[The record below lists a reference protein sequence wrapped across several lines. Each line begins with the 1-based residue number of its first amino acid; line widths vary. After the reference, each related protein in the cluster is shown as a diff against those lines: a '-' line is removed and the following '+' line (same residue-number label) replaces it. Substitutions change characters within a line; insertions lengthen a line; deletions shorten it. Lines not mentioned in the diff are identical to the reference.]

1 MNLADRL
8 KESRAG
14 RTAAA
19 GGVPDQR
26 STLSDPHRATAAPLD
41 IYAEVRAQARATV
54 VKNLGGRL
62 ADTSLSDEDLRNLV
76 TVELQEALASTDVPL
91 SSEARARLTSEI
103 AQEVV
108 GLGPLEPL
116 LRDPTITEIMT
127 SGPYNVWVERNG
139 RTERTEVRFDDE
151 AHIRRILDRIV
162 SRIGRRID
170 ESSPKVDARLPDGS
184 RVHAIIS
191 PLAVDGT
198 AITIRKFSEDRLT
211 IKDLVNFGT
220 LSQAGAEFLRI
231 AVEAR
236 LSILVAGGTGSGK
249 TTTLNMLSQFFPK
262 HERIVTI
269 EDLAELR
276 LDHDHWIR
284 LEGRPANIEG
294 KGEITLSA
302 LVKES
307 LRMRPDRVVVGE
319 IRDGHAALDM
329 LQAMNTGHEGSM
341 GTVHANSPRDCFTRI
356 DGMCAIAGMK
366 IDQKAVFSQ
375 ISAALDLIVMQTRM
389 RDGTRAIT
397 HITEITGMEG
407 NVISMQ
413 DVFSRP
419 SNAVGASVPLE
430 PSGLIPSCY
439 KRITDAGLELD
450 RRIFLKEGD
459 FGGFQPGRG

>member
-1 MNLADRL
+1 MNLAERL

-14 RTAAA
+14 RTAAPM
-19 GGVPDQR
+19 VPAQKSGADAA
-26 STLSDPHRATAAPLD
+26 SDTASPVD
-41 IYAEVRAQARATV
+41 SYAEVRKQAREAV
-54 VKNLGGRL
+54 VKNLGTRI
-62 ADTSLSDEDLRNLV
+62 ADSSVTDDDLRAMV
-76 TVELQEALASTDVPL
+76 TVELQDALAKIDIPL

-108 GLGPLEPL
+108 GLGPIEPL
-116 LRDPTITEIMT
+116 LRDPTVTEIMT
-127 SGPYNVWVERNG
+127 SGPNNVWVERNG
-139 RTERTEVRFDDE
+139 KTERTNVKFDDE

-184 RVHAIIS
+184 RVHAIIA

-198 AITIRKFSEDRLT
+198 ALTIRKFSEDKFT
-211 IKDLVNFGT
+211 SDDLVAFGT
-220 LSQAGAEFLRI
+220 LSPAAAEFLRD
-231 AVEAR
+231 AVAAR

-269 EDLAELR
+269 EDLAELK

-284 LEGRPANIEG
+284 LEGRPPNIEG
-294 KGEITLSA
+294 KGEVNLSA

-319 IRDGHAALDM
+319 IRDGHAAMDM

-356 DGMCAIAGMK
+356 DGMVAIAGMK
-366 IDQKAVFSQ
+366 IDQKALYAQ
-375 ISAALDLIVMQTRM
+375 IASALDIIVYQTRM
-389 RDGTRAIT
+389 RDGTRAVT
-397 HITEITGMEG
+397 HISEVTGMEG
-407 NVISMQ
+407 PIISMQ
-413 DVFSRP
+413 DVFVRP
-419 SNAVGASVPLE
+419 SDADSASVPLVA
-430 PSGLIPSCY
+430 SGMIPTCY
-439 KRITDAGLELD
+439 QRIVDAGISLD
-450 RRIFLKEGD
+450 RGMFLQQEAYSAS
-459 FGGFQPGRG
+459 GRWR

>member
-1 MNLADRL
+1 MSLAERL

-14 RTAAA
+14 RM
-19 GGVPDQR
+19 
-26 STLSDPHRATAAPLD
+26 AAPTVPEPRAGESARAVAPVD
-41 IYAEVRAQARATV
+41 QYAEVRAAARAVV
-54 VKNLGGRL
+54 VKNLGTRL
-62 ADTSLSDEDLRNLV
+62 ADASTTDDELRSMV
-76 TVELQEALASTDVPL
+76 TVELQQALEHIDIPMSA
-91 SSEARARLTSEI
+91 EARARLTIEI

-127 SGPYNVWVERNG
+127 SGPYNVWIERAG
-139 RTERTEVRFDDE
+139 RTERTDVAFDNE

-184 RVHAIIS
+184 RVHAIIA

-198 AITIRKFSEDRLT
+198 AITIRKFSEDKYT
-211 IKDLVNFGT
+211 IEDLVTFGT
-220 LSQAGAEFLRI
+220 LSPAAAEFLRN

-269 EDLAELR
+269 EDLAELK

-284 LEGRPANIEG
+284 LEGRPPNIEG
-294 KGEITLSA
+294 KGEVTLSA

-319 IRDGHAALDM
+319 IRDGFAAMDM

-366 IDQKAVFSQ
+366 IDQQAVFHQ
-375 ISAALDLIVMQTRM
+375 IAAALDIIVYQTRM
-389 RDGTRAIT
+389 RDGTRAVT
-397 HITEITGMEG
+397 HIVEITGMEG
-407 NVISMQ
+407 NIISMQ
-413 DVFSRP
+413 DVFVRP
-419 SNAVGASVPLE
+419 TSARGASTPLE
-430 PSGLIPSCY
+430 PAGLIPTCY
-439 KRITDAGLELD
+439 QKIIDAGLSLD
-450 RRIFLKEGD
+450 RGIFLTDAEVGS
-459 FGGFQPGRG
+459 GGRWR

>member
-1 MNLADRL
+1 MNLAERL

-19 GGVPDQR
+19 PIPDPRTGNDSTVISTVPPTDN
-26 STLSDPHRATAAPLD
+26 
-41 IYAEVRAQARATV
+41 YAEVRQEARAFV
-54 VKNLGGRL
+54 VKNLGTRL
-62 ADTSLSDEDLRNLV
+62 ADASLTDEDLRALV
-76 TVELQEALASTDVPL
+76 TVELQEALSKIDTPL
-91 SSEARARLTSEI
+91 STEARARLISEI

-116 LRDPTITEIMT
+116 LRDPTVTEIMT

-139 RTERTEVRFDDE
+139 KTERTDVRFDDE
-151 AHIRRILDRIV
+151 PHIRRILDRIV

-184 RVHAIIS
+184 RVHAIIE

-198 AITIRKFSEDRLT
+198 ALTIRKFSEDKYT
-211 IKDLVNFGT
+211 VDDLIAFGT
-220 LSQAGAEFLRI
+220 LSPSAGEFLRK
-231 AVEAR
+231 AVQAR

-249 TTTLNMLSQFFPK
+249 TTTLNMLSQFFLP

-269 EDLAELR
+269 EDLAELK

-284 LEGRPANIEG
+284 LEGRPPNIEG
-294 KGEITLSA
+294 KGEVTLSA

-319 IRDGHAALDM
+319 IRDGNAAMDM

-356 DGMCAIAGMK
+356 DGMVAIAGMK
-366 IDQKAVFSQ
+366 IDQQAVYSQ
-375 ISAALDLIVMQTRM
+375 VASALDLIVYQTRM
-389 RDGTRAIT
+389 RDGTRAVT
-397 HITEITGMEG
+397 HIVEITGMEG
-407 NVISMQ
+407 SVISMQ
-413 DVFSRP
+413 DIFVRP
-419 SNAVGASVPLE
+419 TSAEGASDPLRAA
-430 PSGLIPSCY
+430 GLIPNCY
-439 KRITDAGLELD
+439 QRIIDSGQTID
-450 RRIFLKEGD
+450 RGMFLLPDEVGSAN
-459 FGGFQPGRG
+459 RWR